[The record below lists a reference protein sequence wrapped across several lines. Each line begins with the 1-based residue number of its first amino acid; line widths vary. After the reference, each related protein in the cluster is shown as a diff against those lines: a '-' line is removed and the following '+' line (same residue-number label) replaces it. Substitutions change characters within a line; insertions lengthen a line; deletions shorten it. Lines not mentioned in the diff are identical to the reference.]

1 MPELALELTTQDNKL
16 KLDTSAQ
23 TALAVSMKSYFA
35 APNFD
40 CGPAGPVAL
49 GSLLSDPCDPEESLN
64 KQPVTISD
72 TEIHTT
78 THNNFEETLKKQ
90 RAIGGGIW
98 FKFLECMGLEISGD
112 GDTTKERIAKFDKL
126 ETRMFRPSDDYV
138 KTSVAA
144 PEVQKHLTGHGMNK
158 PLYLITAV
166 KIAYGASVTEMEGK
180 SGKGKL
186 SAGLDGSPSV
196 TSAMHGSNEDSRTTR
211 FDSST
216 PFVFAYRLRQVRYR
230 EGILTHEPYRDGALY
245 GVGNEGREDD
255 ADAKER
261 KTGIIFLELDEDD
274 VTADDVGMRSFEV
287 WDEEEEEEG
296 NDDDEAGLCELIV
309 PNTGN
314 DHS

>member
-1 MPELALELTTQDNKL
+1 
-16 KLDTSAQ
+16 
-23 TALAVSMKSYFA
+23 MKSYFA

-49 GSLLSDPCDPEESLN
+49 GSLLSDPFDPEESLN

-72 TEIHTT
+72 KIHTT
-78 THNNFEETLKKQ
+78 TLCNFEETLKKQ
-90 RAIGGGIW
+90 RAFGGGIW
-98 FKFLECMGLEISGD
+98 FKFLEWMMGLDISGD
-112 GDTTKERIAKFDKL
+112 IDTTKERIAKFDKL

-138 KTSVAA
+138 KTSIAA
-144 PEVQKHLTGHGMNK
+144 PEVQKHLTSHGMK
-158 PLYLITAV
+158 RPLYMITAV
-166 KIAYGASVTEMEGK
+166 KIAYGASVTEMEGN
-180 SGKGKL
+180 SWKGKL

-196 TSAMHGSNEDSRTTR
+196 TSAIHGSNENSRTTR

-245 GVGNEGREDD
+245 GVGNEGGKDD
-255 ADAKER
+255 ADAKEH

-274 VTADDVGMRSFEV
+274 VTADDVGMSPFEV
-287 WDEEEEEEG
+287 RGEEEEE